1 MQNSSV
7 KGSNN
12 GLLEKVF
19 KLSENNTNVKT
30 EVLAGITTFMTI
42 AYILVVNPTILGE
55 AGMDKGAVFTATA
68 IASAIGCIIMGFLA
82 NYPIIL
88 APSMGINAFFTYT
101 VVLGMGYTW
110 QFALC
115 AMFIEGII
123 FILLTVTNVREK
135 IIECMPDVLKH
146 AITAGIGLFITFIG
160 LVNAGIVQQGG
171 AIISLGNV
179 KSPVVLL
186 SIIGLMIA
194 ATLLIKNVNGAF
206 LISIIITSVIGMVF
220 SIVPMPTGVIDL
232 PPSIQPVFMKAL
244 DVGKSQIF
252 SLDML
257 VIVLTLLFVNMFDSI
272 GFLLGIADKA
282 NLLDENGNMPN
293 VKKALLAESVS
304 TTISSVLGTSTL
316 ATTVESGSG
325 IAVGGRTGLTA
336 VITGILFLI
345 SLFFAP
351 LFVSIPPQATAPIL
365 ILVGF
370 LMASSILRINFND
383 FTDAIPAFITFVMM
397 PLSYSVAD
405 GIMFGIISY
414 TFLKLASGKK
424 DQAKLS
430 LIILSLVF
438 ILKFGLYKIEK
449 ICKYKYLSYLFY
461 LFL

>member
-1 MQNSSV
+1 MQNT
-7 KGSNN
+7 
-12 GLLEKVF
+12 LEKFF
-19 KLSENNTNVKT
+19 KLSKNNTNVKT
-30 EVLAGITTFMTI
+30 EVLAGVTTFMTI
-42 AYILVVNPTILGE
+42 AYILVVNPSILGQ

-68 IASAIGCIIMGFLA
+68 IASGIGCFVMGLLA

-115 AMFIEGII
+115 AMFIEGVI
-123 FILLTVTNVREK
+123 FVLLTVTNVREK
-135 IIECMPDVLKH
+135 IIECMPEVLKH

-171 AIISLGNV
+171 AIISLGNI

-186 SIIGLMIA
+186 AIIGLMIA

-206 LISIIITSVIGMVF
+206 LISIIITSAIGMIF
-220 SIVPMPTGVIDL
+220 TIVPMPTGIIDL
-232 PPSIQPVFMKAL
+232 PPSIQPVFMKVF
-244 DVGKSQIF
+244 DVSRSQIF

-272 GFLLGIADKA
+272 GFLLGIAQRA

-293 VKKALLAESVS
+293 VKKALLAESIS
-304 TTISSVLGTSTL
+304 TTSASVLGTSTL

-336 VITGILFLI
+336 CITGILFFI

-351 LFVSIPPQATAPIL
+351 LFVSIPAQATAPIL

-370 LMASSILRINFND
+370 LMASSILKINFED
-383 FTDAIPAFITFVMM
+383 FTDAIPAFITFIMM

-405 GIMFGIISY
+405 GIMFGIIAY
-414 TFLKLASGKK
+414 TFLKLIAGKK
-424 DQAKLS
+424 EETKISLFVLS
-430 LIILSLVF
+430 IIF
-438 ILKFGLYKIEK
+438 ILKFA
-449 ICKYKYLSYLFY
+449 
-461 LFL
+461 FL

>member
-171 AIISLGNV
+171 AIISLGNI

-244 DVGKSQIF
+244 DVGKSQIL

-370 LMASSILRINFND
+370 LMAGSILRINFND

-430 LIILSLVF
+430 LIILSIVF
-438 ILKFGLYKIEK
+438 ILKFGL
-449 ICKYKYLSYLFY
+449 L
-461 LFL
+461 

>member
-1 MQNSSV
+1 MQNT
-7 KGSNN
+7 
-12 GLLEKVF
+12 LEKFF
-19 KLSENNTNVKT
+19 KLSKNNTNVKT
-30 EVLAGITTFMTI
+30 EVLAGVTTFMTI
-42 AYILVVNPTILGE
+42 AYILVVNPSILGQ

-68 IASAIGCIIMGFLA
+68 IASGIGCFVMGLLA

-115 AMFIEGII
+115 AMFIEGVI
-123 FILLTVTNVREK
+123 FVLLTITNVREK
-135 IIECMPDVLKH
+135 IIECMPEVLKH

-171 AIISLGNV
+171 AIISLGNI

-186 SIIGLMIA
+186 AIIGLMIA

-206 LISIIITSVIGMVF
+206 LISIIITSAIGMIF
-220 SIVPMPTGVIDL
+220 TIVPMPTGIIDL
-232 PPSIQPVFMKAL
+232 PPSIQPVFMKVF
-244 DVGKSQIF
+244 DVSRSQIF

-272 GFLLGIADKA
+272 GFLLGIAQRA

-293 VKKALLAESVS
+293 VKKALLAESIS
-304 TTISSVLGTSTL
+304 TTSASVLGTSTL

-336 VITGILFLI
+336 CVTGILFFI

-351 LFVSIPPQATAPIL
+351 LFVSIPAQATAPIL

-370 LMASSILRINFND
+370 LMASSILKINFED
-383 FTDAIPAFITFVMM
+383 FTDAIPAFITFIMM

-405 GIMFGIISY
+405 GIMFGIIAY
-414 TFLKLASGKK
+414 TFLKLIAGKK
-424 DQAKLS
+424 EETKISLLVLS
-430 LIILSLVF
+430 IIF
-438 ILKFGLYKIEK
+438 ILKFA
-449 ICKYKYLSYLFY
+449 
-461 LFL
+461 FL

>member
-1 MQNSSV
+1 MKNESKSS
-7 KGSNN
+7 SNI
-12 GLLEKVF
+12 LEKLF
-19 KLSENNTNVKT
+19 KLSQNNTNIKT
-30 EVLAGITTFMTI
+30 EVLAGVTTFMTI
-42 AYILVVNPTILGE
+42 AYILVVNPTILGQ

-68 IASAIGCIIMGFLA
+68 IASAIGCIIMGLLA

-123 FILLTVTNVREK
+123 FVLLTVTNVREK

-171 AIISLGNV
+171 AIISLGNIQ
-179 KSPVVLL
+179 SPVVLL

-206 LISIIITSVIGMVF
+206 LISIIITSAIGMLF
-220 SIVPMPTGVIDL
+220 AIVPMPTGVIDV
-232 PPSIQPVFMKAL
+232 PPSIQPVFMKVFE
-244 DVGKSQIF
+244 VGKSQIF

-272 GFLLGIADKA
+272 GFLLGIAQRAD
-282 NLLDENGNMPN
+282 LLDENGNMPN

-304 TTISSVLGTSTL
+304 TTISSLLGTSTL

-336 VITGILFLI
+336 CVTGILFFI

-351 LFVSIPPQATAPIL
+351 LFVSIPAQATAPIL

-370 LMASSILRINFND
+370 LMASSILKINFDD
-383 FTDAIPAFITFVMM
+383 FTDAIPAFITFIMM

-414 TFLKLASGKK
+414 TFLKLVSGRKEETK
-424 DQAKLS
+424 IS
-430 LIILSLVF
+430 LIILSVIF
-438 ILKFGLYKIEK
+438 ILKFA
-449 ICKYKYLSYLFY
+449 
-461 LFL
+461 FL

>member
-19 KLSENNTNVKT
+19 KLSKNNTNVKT

-424 DQAKLS
+424 DQSKLS
-430 LIILSLVF
+430 LIILSIVF
-438 ILKFGLYKIEK
+438 ILKFGL
-449 ICKYKYLSYLFY
+449 L
-461 LFL
+461 

>member
-12 GLLEKVF
+12 RLLEKVF

-430 LIILSLVF
+430 LIILSIVF
-438 ILKFGLYKIEK
+438 ILKFGL
-449 ICKYKYLSYLFY
+449 L
-461 LFL
+461 

>member
-55 AGMDKGAVFTATA
+55 AGMDKDAVFTATA

-206 LISIIITSVIGMVF
+206 LISIVITSVIGMVF

-232 PPSIQPVFMKAL
+232 PPSIQPVFMKAF

-430 LIILSLVF
+430 LIILSIVF
-438 ILKFGLYKIEK
+438 ILKFGL
-449 ICKYKYLSYLFY
+449 L
-461 LFL
+461 

>member
-19 KLSENNTNVKT
+19 KLSKNNTNVKT

-430 LIILSLVF
+430 LIILSIVF
-438 ILKFGLYKIEK
+438 ILKFGL
-449 ICKYKYLSYLFY
+449 L
-461 LFL
+461 

>member
-19 KLSENNTNVKT
+19 KLNENNTNVKT

-430 LIILSLVF
+430 LIILSIVF
-438 ILKFGLYKIEK
+438 ILKFGL
-449 ICKYKYLSYLFY
+449 L
-461 LFL
+461 

>member
-1 MQNSSV
+1 MQNT
-7 KGSNN
+7 
-12 GLLEKVF
+12 LEKFF
-19 KLSENNTNVKT
+19 KLSKNNTNVKT
-30 EVLAGITTFMTI
+30 EVLAGVTTFMTI
-42 AYILVVNPTILGE
+42 AYILVVNPSILGQ

-68 IASAIGCIIMGFLA
+68 IASGIGCFVMGLLA

-115 AMFIEGII
+115 AMFIEGVI
-123 FILLTVTNVREK
+123 FVLLTVTNVREK
-135 IIECMPDVLKH
+135 IIECMPEVLKH

-171 AIISLGNV
+171 AIISLGNI
-179 KSPVVLL
+179 KSPVILL
-186 SIIGLMIA
+186 AIIGLMIA

-206 LISIIITSVIGMVF
+206 LISIIITSAIGMIF
-220 SIVPMPTGVIDL
+220 TIVPMPTGIIDL
-232 PPSIQPVFMKAL
+232 PPSIQPVFMKVF
-244 DVGKSQIF
+244 DVSHSQIF

-272 GFLLGIADKA
+272 GFLLGIAQRA

-293 VKKALLAESVS
+293 VKKALLAESIS
-304 TTISSVLGTSTL
+304 TTSASVLGTSTL

-336 VITGILFLI
+336 CVTGILFFI

-351 LFVSIPPQATAPIL
+351 LFVSIPAQATAPIL

-370 LMASSILRINFND
+370 LMASSILKINFED
-383 FTDAIPAFITFVMM
+383 FTDAIPAFITFIMM

-405 GIMFGIISY
+405 GIMFGIIAY
-414 TFLKLASGKK
+414 TFLKLIAGKK
-424 DQAKLS
+424 EETKISLLVLS
-430 LIILSLVF
+430 IIF
-438 ILKFGLYKIEK
+438 ILKFA
-449 ICKYKYLSYLFY
+449 
-461 LFL
+461 FL

>member
-1 MQNSSV
+1 MQNT
-7 KGSNN
+7 
-12 GLLEKVF
+12 LEKFF
-19 KLSENNTNVKT
+19 KLSKNNTNVKT
-30 EVLAGITTFMTI
+30 EVLAGVTTFMTI
-42 AYILVVNPTILGE
+42 AYILVVNPSILGQ

-68 IASAIGCIIMGFLA
+68 IASGIGCFVMGLLA

-115 AMFIEGII
+115 AMFIEGVI
-123 FILLTVTNVREK
+123 FVLLTVTNVREK
-135 IIECMPDVLKH
+135 IIECMPEVLKH

-171 AIISLGNV
+171 AIISLGNI
-179 KSPVVLL
+179 KSPVILL
-186 SIIGLMIA
+186 AIIGLMIA

-206 LISIIITSVIGMVF
+206 LISIIITSAIGMIF
-220 SIVPMPTGVIDL
+220 TIVPMPTGIIDL
-232 PPSIQPVFMKAL
+232 PPSIQPVFMKVF
-244 DVGKSQIF
+244 DVSRSQIF

-272 GFLLGIADKA
+272 GFLLGIAQRA

-293 VKKALLAESVS
+293 VKKALLAESIS
-304 TTISSVLGTSTL
+304 TTSASVLGTSTL

-336 VITGILFLI
+336 CVTGILFFI

-351 LFVSIPPQATAPIL
+351 LFVSIPAQATAPIL

-370 LMASSILRINFND
+370 LMASSILKINFED
-383 FTDAIPAFITFVMM
+383 FTDAIPAFITFIMM

-405 GIMFGIISY
+405 GIMFGIIAY
-414 TFLKLASGKK
+414 TFLKLIAGKK
-424 DQAKLS
+424 EETKISLLVLS
-430 LIILSLVF
+430 IIF
-438 ILKFGLYKIEK
+438 ILKFA
-449 ICKYKYLSYLFY
+449 
-461 LFL
+461 FL

>member
-68 IASAIGCIIMGFLA
+68 IASAIGCIIMGLLA

-430 LIILSLVF
+430 LIILSIVF
-438 ILKFGLYKIEK
+438 ILKFGL
-449 ICKYKYLSYLFY
+449 L
-461 LFL
+461 

>member
-1 MQNSSV
+1 MKDAIKNS
-7 KGSNN
+7 KG
-12 GLLEKVF
+12 KVNILDNIF
-19 KLSENNTNVKT
+19 KLSENNSNVKT

-42 AYILVVNPTILGE
+42 AYILVVNPTILGQ

-68 IASAIGCIIMGFLA
+68 IASAIGCLIMGLLA

-101 VVLGMGYTW
+101 VVLGMGYSW

-123 FILLTVTNVREK
+123 FVLLTVTNIREK

-160 LVNAGIVQQGG
+160 FVNAGIIQQGG

-179 KSPVVLL
+179 KSPTVIL
-186 SIIGLMIA
+186 SIVGLIIA
-194 ATLLIKNVNGAF
+194 ATLLIRKVNGAF
-206 LISIIITSVIGMVF
+206 LISIIITSIIGMIF
-220 SIVPMPTGVIDL
+220 AIVPMPQGVIDV
-232 PPSIQPVFMKAL
+232 PPSIQPVFMKVFE
-244 DVGKSQIF
+244 VGKSDIF

-272 GFLLGIADKA
+272 GFLLGIADRA
-282 NLLDENGNMPN
+282 NLIDENGNMPG

-316 ATTVESGSG
+316 ATTVESGAG
-325 IAVGGRTGLTA
+325 IAVGGRTGLTSIVTA
-336 VITGILFLI
+336 ILFFI

-351 LFVSIPPQATAPIL
+351 LFTSIPAQATAPVL

-370 LMASSILRINFND
+370 MMASSIIRINFD
-383 FTDAIPAFITFVMM
+383 DLTDAIPAFITFIVM

-414 TFLKLASGKK
+414 TVLKLLSGRR
-424 DQAKLS
+424 DEAKTS
-430 LIILSLVF
+430 LIILSIVF
-438 ILKFGLYKIEK
+438 ILKFAL
-449 ICKYKYLSYLFY
+449 L
-461 LFL
+461 

>member
-1 MQNSSV
+1 MQNT
-7 KGSNN
+7 
-12 GLLEKVF
+12 LEKFF
-19 KLSENNTNVKT
+19 KLSKNNTNVKT
-30 EVLAGITTFMTI
+30 EVLAGVTTFMTI
-42 AYILVVNPTILGE
+42 AYILVVNPSILGQ

-68 IASAIGCIIMGFLA
+68 IASGIGCFVMGLLA

-115 AMFIEGII
+115 AMFIEGVI
-123 FILLTVTNVREK
+123 FVLLTITNVREK
-135 IIECMPDVLKH
+135 IIECMPEVLKH

-171 AIISLGNV
+171 AIISLGNI

-186 SIIGLMIA
+186 AIIGLMIA

-206 LISIIITSVIGMVF
+206 LISIIITSAIGMIF
-220 SIVPMPTGVIDL
+220 TIVPMPTGIIDL
-232 PPSIQPVFMKAL
+232 PPSIQPVFMKVF
-244 DVGKSQIF
+244 DVSRSQIF

-272 GFLLGIADKA
+272 GFLLGIAQRA

-293 VKKALLAESVS
+293 VKKALLAESIS
-304 TTISSVLGTSTL
+304 TTSASVLGTSTL

-336 VITGILFLI
+336 CVTGILFFI

-351 LFVSIPPQATAPIL
+351 LFVSIPAQATAPIL

-370 LMASSILRINFND
+370 LMASSILKINFED
-383 FTDAIPAFITFVMM
+383 FTDAIPAFITFIMM

-405 GIMFGIISY
+405 GIMFGIIAY
-414 TFLKLASGKK
+414 TFLKLISGKK
-424 DQAKLS
+424 EETKISLLVLS
-430 LIILSLVF
+430 IIF
-438 ILKFGLYKIEK
+438 ILKFA
-449 ICKYKYLSYLFY
+449 
-461 LFL
+461 FL

>member
-12 GLLEKVF
+12 RLLEKVF

-397 PLSYSVAD
+397 PLSYSAAD

-430 LIILSLVF
+430 LIILSIVF
-438 ILKFGLYKIEK
+438 ILKFGL
-449 ICKYKYLSYLFY
+449 L
-461 LFL
+461 

>member
-220 SIVPMPTGVIDL
+220 SIVPMPTGFIDL

-430 LIILSLVF
+430 LIILSIVF
-438 ILKFGLYKIEK
+438 ILKFGL
-449 ICKYKYLSYLFY
+449 L
-461 LFL
+461 

>member
-1 MQNSSV
+1 MQNT
-7 KGSNN
+7 
-12 GLLEKVF
+12 LEKFF
-19 KLSENNTNVKT
+19 KLSKNNTNVKT
-30 EVLAGITTFMTI
+30 EVLAGVTTFMTI
-42 AYILVVNPTILGE
+42 AYILVVNPSILGQ

-68 IASAIGCIIMGFLA
+68 IASGIGCFVMGLLA

-115 AMFIEGII
+115 AMFIEGVI
-123 FILLTVTNVREK
+123 FVLLTVTNVREK
-135 IIECMPDVLKH
+135 IIECMPEVLKH

-171 AIISLGNV
+171 AIISLGNI

-186 SIIGLMIA
+186 AIIGLMIA

-206 LISIIITSVIGMVF
+206 LISIIITSAIGMIF
-220 SIVPMPTGVIDL
+220 TIVPMPTGIIDL
-232 PPSIQPVFMKAL
+232 PPSIKPVFMKVF
-244 DVGKSQIF
+244 DVSRSQIF

-272 GFLLGIADKA
+272 GFLLGIAQRA

-293 VKKALLAESVS
+293 VKKALLAESIS
-304 TTISSVLGTSTL
+304 TTSASVLGTSTL

-336 VITGILFLI
+336 CVTGILFFI

-351 LFVSIPPQATAPIL
+351 LFVSIPAQATAPIL

-370 LMASSILRINFND
+370 LMASSILKINFED
-383 FTDAIPAFITFVMM
+383 FTDAIPAFITFIMM

-405 GIMFGIISY
+405 GIMFGIIAY
-414 TFLKLASGKK
+414 TFLKLIAGKK
-424 DQAKLS
+424 EETKISLLVLS
-430 LIILSLVF
+430 IIF
-438 ILKFGLYKIEK
+438 ILKFA
-449 ICKYKYLSYLFY
+449 
-461 LFL
+461 FL

>member
-1 MQNSSV
+1 MQNT
-7 KGSNN
+7 
-12 GLLEKVF
+12 LERFF
-19 KLSENNTNVKT
+19 KLSKNNTNVKT
-30 EVLAGITTFMTI
+30 EVLAGVTTFMTI
-42 AYILVVNPTILGE
+42 AYILVVNPSILGQ

-68 IASAIGCIIMGFLA
+68 IASGIGCFVMGFLA

-115 AMFIEGII
+115 AMFIEGVI
-123 FILLTVTNVREK
+123 FVLLTVTNVREK
-135 IIECMPDVLKH
+135 IIECMPEVLKH

-171 AIISLGNV
+171 AIISLGNI

-186 SIIGLMIA
+186 AIIGLMIA

-206 LISIIITSVIGMVF
+206 LISIIITSAIGMIF
-220 SIVPMPTGVIDL
+220 TIVPMPTGIIDL
-232 PPSIQPVFMKAL
+232 PPSIQPVFMKVF
-244 DVGKSQIF
+244 DVSRSQIF

-272 GFLLGIADKA
+272 GFLLGIAQRA

-293 VKKALLAESVS
+293 VKKALLAESIS
-304 TTISSVLGTSTL
+304 TTSASVLGTSTL

-336 VITGILFLI
+336 CVTGILFFI

-351 LFVSIPPQATAPIL
+351 LFVSIPAQATAPIL

-370 LMASSILRINFND
+370 LMASSILKINFED
-383 FTDAIPAFITFVMM
+383 FTDAIPAFITFIMM

-405 GIMFGIISY
+405 GIMFGIIAY
-414 TFLKLASGKK
+414 TFLKLIAGKK
-424 DQAKLS
+424 EETKISLLVLS
-430 LIILSLVF
+430 IIF
-438 ILKFGLYKIEK
+438 ILKFA
-449 ICKYKYLSYLFY
+449 
-461 LFL
+461 FL

>member
-244 DVGKSQIF
+244 DVGKNQIF

-430 LIILSLVF
+430 LIILSIVF
-438 ILKFGLYKIEK
+438 ILKFGL
-449 ICKYKYLSYLFY
+449 L
-461 LFL
+461 

>member
-1 MQNSSV
+1 MQNT
-7 KGSNN
+7 
-12 GLLEKVF
+12 LEKFF
-19 KLSENNTNVKT
+19 KLSKNNTNVKT
-30 EVLAGITTFMTI
+30 EVLAGVTTFMTI
-42 AYILVVNPTILGE
+42 AYILVVNPSILGQ

-68 IASAIGCIIMGFLA
+68 IASGIGCFVMGLLA

-115 AMFIEGII
+115 AMFIEGVI
-123 FILLTVTNVREK
+123 FVLLTVTNVREK
-135 IIECMPDVLKH
+135 IIECMPEVLKH

-171 AIISLGNV
+171 AIISLGNI

-186 SIIGLMIA
+186 AIIGLMIA

-206 LISIIITSVIGMVF
+206 LISIIITSAIGMIF
-220 SIVPMPTGVIDL
+220 TIVPMPTGIIDL
-232 PPSIQPVFMKAL
+232 PPSIQPVFMKVF
-244 DVGKSQIF
+244 DVSHSQIF

-272 GFLLGIADKA
+272 GFLLGIAQRA

-293 VKKALLAESVS
+293 VKKALLAESIS
-304 TTISSVLGTSTL
+304 TTSASVLGTSTL

-336 VITGILFLI
+336 CVTGILFFI

-351 LFVSIPPQATAPIL
+351 LFVSIPAQATAPIL

-370 LMASSILRINFND
+370 LMASSILKINFED
-383 FTDAIPAFITFVMM
+383 FTDAIPAFITFIMM

-405 GIMFGIISY
+405 GIMFGIIAY
-414 TFLKLASGKK
+414 TFLKLIAGKK
-424 DQAKLS
+424 EETKISLLVLS
-430 LIILSLVF
+430 IIF
-438 ILKFGLYKIEK
+438 ILKFA
-449 ICKYKYLSYLFY
+449 
-461 LFL
+461 FL

>member
-171 AIISLGNV
+171 AIISLGNI

-206 LISIIITSVIGMVF
+206 LISIIITSLIGMVF

-430 LIILSLVF
+430 LIILSIVF
-438 ILKFGLYKIEK
+438 ILKFGL
-449 ICKYKYLSYLFY
+449 L
-461 LFL
+461 

>member
-1 MQNSSV
+1 MKNTV
-7 KGSNN
+7 KNN
-12 GLLEKVF
+12 QGKVNVLEKIF
-19 KLSENNTNVKT
+19 KLSENNSNVKT

-42 AYILVVNPTILGE
+42 AYILVVNPTILGQ

-68 IASAIGCIIMGFLA
+68 IASAIGCLIMGLLA

-101 VVLGMGYTW
+101 VVLGMGYSW
-110 QFALC
+110 KFALC

-123 FILLTVTNVREK
+123 FVLLTITNVREK

-160 LVNAGIVQQGG
+160 FVNAGIIQQGG

-179 KSPVVLL
+179 KSPTVILAIV
-186 SIIGLMIA
+186 GLIIA
-194 ATLLIKNVNGAF
+194 ATLLIRKVNGAF
-206 LISIIITSVIGMVF
+206 LISIIITSIIGMIF
-220 SIVPMPTGVIDL
+220 AIVPMPQGVIDV
-232 PPSIQPVFMKAL
+232 PPSIQPVFMKVFE
-244 DVGKSQIF
+244 VGKSDIF

-272 GFLLGIADKA
+272 GFLLGIADRA
-282 NLLDENGNMPN
+282 NLIDENGNMPG

-316 ATTVESGSG
+316 ATTVESGAG

-336 VITGILFLI
+336 IVTAILFFI

-351 LFVSIPPQATAPIL
+351 LFTSIPAQATAPVL

-370 LMASSILRINFND
+370 MMASSIIRINFD
-383 FTDAIPAFITFVMM
+383 DLTDAIPAFITFIVM

-414 TFLKLASGKK
+414 TVLKLLSGKK
-424 DQAKLS
+424 DEAKTS
-430 LIILSLVF
+430 LIILSIVF
-438 ILKFGLYKIEK
+438 ILKFAL
-449 ICKYKYLSYLFY
+449 L
-461 LFL
+461 

>member
-1 MQNSSV
+1 MQNT
-7 KGSNN
+7 
-12 GLLEKVF
+12 LEKFF
-19 KLSENNTNVKT
+19 KLSKNNTNVKT
-30 EVLAGITTFMTI
+30 EVLAGVTTFMTI
-42 AYILVVNPTILGE
+42 AYILVVNPSILGQ

-68 IASAIGCIIMGFLA
+68 IASGIGCFVMGLLA

-115 AMFIEGII
+115 AMFIEGVI
-123 FILLTVTNVREK
+123 FVLLTVTNVREK
-135 IIECMPDVLKH
+135 IIECMPEVLKH

-171 AIISLGNV
+171 AIISLGNI

-186 SIIGLMIA
+186 AIIGLMIA

-206 LISIIITSVIGMVF
+206 LISIIITSAIGMIF
-220 SIVPMPTGVIDL
+220 TIVPMPTGIIDL
-232 PPSIQPVFMKAL
+232 PPSIQPVFMKVF
-244 DVGKSQIF
+244 DVSRSQIF

-272 GFLLGIADKA
+272 GFLLGIAQRA

-293 VKKALLAESVS
+293 VKKALLAESIS
-304 TTISSVLGTSTL
+304 TTSASVLGTSTL

-336 VITGILFLI
+336 CVTGILFFI

-351 LFVSIPPQATAPIL
+351 LFVSIPAQATAPIL

-370 LMASSILRINFND
+370 LMASSILKINFED
-383 FTDAIPAFITFVMM
+383 FTDAIPAFITFIMM

-405 GIMFGIISY
+405 GIMFGIIAY
-414 TFLKLASGKK
+414 TFLKLIAGKK
-424 DQAKLS
+424 EETKISLLVLS
-430 LIILSLVF
+430 IIF
-438 ILKFGLYKIEK
+438 ILKFA
-449 ICKYKYLSYLFY
+449 
-461 LFL
+461 FL

>member
-1 MQNSSV
+1 MEN
-7 KGSNN
+7 
-12 GLLEKVF
+12 LLEKIF
-19 KLSENNTNVKT
+19 KLQENNTNIKT
-30 EVLAGITTFMTI
+30 EVLAGVTTFMTI
-42 AYILVVNPTILGE
+42 AYILVVNPSILGE

-68 IASAIGCIIMGFLA
+68 MASAIGCLIMGLLA

-110 QFALC
+110 KFALC

-123 FILLTVTNVREK
+123 FILLTITNVREK

-160 LVNAGIVQQGG
+160 LVNAGIIQQGG
-171 AIISLGNV
+171 AIISLGNM
-179 KSPVVLL
+179 KSPSVIL
-186 SIIGLMIA
+186 SIIGLIIA
-194 ATLLIKNVNGAF
+194 STLLIRNVNGAF
-206 LISIIITSVIGMVF
+206 LISIIITSILGMIF
-220 SIVPMPTGVIDL
+220 MIVPMPKGVIDL
-232 PPSIQPVFMKAL
+232 PPSINPVFMKVF
-244 DVGKSQIF
+244 DVGQSQIF
-252 SLDML
+252 SIDML

-282 NLLDENGNMPN
+282 NLLDDNGNMPN

-336 VITGILFLI
+336 VITGILFVV

-351 LFVSIPPQATAPIL
+351 LFVSIPSQATAPIL

-370 LMASSILRINFND
+370 LMASSILRINFDD

-414 TFLKLASGKK
+414 TFLKLVSGKK
-424 DQAKLS
+424 YQAKLS
-430 LIILSLVF
+430 LIILSIVF
-438 ILKFGLYKIEK
+438 ILKFGL
-449 ICKYKYLSYLFY
+449 L
-461 LFL
+461 

>member
-1 MQNSSV
+1 MQNTA
-7 KGSNN
+7 KINN
-12 GLLEKVF
+12 NSFLEKAF
-19 KLSENNTNVKT
+19 KLNENNTNVKT
-30 EVLAGITTFMTI
+30 EVLAGVTTFMTI
-42 AYILVVNPTILGE
+42 AYILVVNPTILGQ

-68 IASAIGCIIMGFLA
+68 IASGIGCFIMGILA

-115 AMFIEGII
+115 AMFIEGVI
-123 FILLTVTNVREK
+123 FVLLTVTNVREK

-160 LVNAGIVQQGG
+160 LVNAGIVTQGG
-171 AIISLGNV
+171 AIISLGNI

-186 SIIGLMIA
+186 AIIGLMIA

-206 LISIIITSVIGMVF
+206 LISIVITSAIGMIF

-232 PPSIQPVFMKAL
+232 PPSIQPVFMKVF
-244 DVGKSQIF
+244 DVGRSQIF
-252 SLDML
+252 SLDMV

-272 GFLLGIADKA
+272 GFLLGIAQKA
-282 NLLDENGNMPN
+282 DLLDENGNMPN

-336 VITGILFLI
+336 CVTGILFFI

-351 LFVSIPPQATAPIL
+351 LFVSIPAQATAPIL

-370 LMASSILRINFND
+370 LMAGSILRINFDD

-397 PLSYSVAD
+397 PLAYSVAD

-414 TFLKLASGKK
+414 TFLKVVSGKK
-424 DQAKLS
+424 EDAKLS
-430 LIILSLVF
+430 LIILSVIF
-438 ILKFGLYKIEK
+438 ILKFA
-449 ICKYKYLSYLFY
+449 
-461 LFL
+461 FL

>member
-1 MQNSSV
+1 MQNT
-7 KGSNN
+7 
-12 GLLEKVF
+12 LEKFF
-19 KLSENNTNVKT
+19 KLSKNNTNVKT
-30 EVLAGITTFMTI
+30 EVLAGVTTFMTI
-42 AYILVVNPTILGE
+42 AYILVVNPSILGQ

-68 IASAIGCIIMGFLA
+68 IASGIGCFVMGLLA

-115 AMFIEGII
+115 AMFIEGVI
-123 FILLTVTNVREK
+123 FVLLTVTNVREK
-135 IIECMPDVLKH
+135 IIECMPEVLKH

-171 AIISLGNV
+171 AIISLGNI

-186 SIIGLMIA
+186 AIIGLMIA

-206 LISIIITSVIGMVF
+206 LISIIITSAIGMIF
-220 SIVPMPTGVIDL
+220 TIVPMPTGIIDL
-232 PPSIQPVFMKAL
+232 PPSIQPVFMKVF
-244 DVGKSQIF
+244 DVSRSQIF

-272 GFLLGIADKA
+272 GFLLGIAQRA

-293 VKKALLAESVS
+293 VKKALLAESIS
-304 TTISSVLGTSTL
+304 TTSASVLGTSTL

-336 VITGILFLI
+336 CVTGILFFI

-351 LFVSIPPQATAPIL
+351 LFVSIPAQATAPIL

-370 LMASSILRINFND
+370 LMASSILKINFED
-383 FTDAIPAFITFVMM
+383 FTDAIPAFITFIMM

-405 GIMFGIISY
+405 GIMFGIIAY
-414 TFLKLASGKK
+414 TFLKLISGKK
-424 DQAKLS
+424 EETKISLLVLS
-430 LIILSLVF
+430 IIF
-438 ILKFGLYKIEK
+438 ILKFA
-449 ICKYKYLSYLFY
+449 
-461 LFL
+461 FL

>member
-232 PPSIQPVFMKAL
+232 PPSIQPVFMKAF

-336 VITGILFLI
+336 VITGVLFLI
-345 SLFFAP
+345 ALFFAP

-430 LIILSLVF
+430 LIILSIVF
-438 ILKFGLYKIEK
+438 ILKFGL
-449 ICKYKYLSYLFY
+449 L
-461 LFL
+461 

>member
-1 MQNSSV
+1 MQNTSSSKV
-7 KGSNN
+7 NST
-12 GLLEKVF
+12 LEKAF
-19 KLSENNTNVKT
+19 KLSANNTNVKT
-30 EVLAGITTFMTI
+30 EILAGVTTFMTI
-42 AYILVVNPTILGE
+42 AYILVVNPNILGQ

-68 IASAIGCIIMGFLA
+68 IASGIGCFIMGLLA

-123 FILLTVTNVREK
+123 FVLLTVTNVREK

-171 AIISLGNV
+171 AIISLGNI

-186 SIIGLMIA
+186 AIIGLMIA

-206 LISIIITSVIGMVF
+206 LISIIITSAIGMLF
-220 SIVPMPTGVIDL
+220 AIVPMPTGVIDV
-232 PPSIQPVFMKAL
+232 PPSIQPVFMKVF
-244 DVGKSQIF
+244 DVSRSQIF

-272 GFLLGIADKA
+272 GFLLGIAQRA

-336 VITGILFLI
+336 CVTGILFFI

-351 LFVSIPPQATAPIL
+351 LFVSIPAQATAPIL

-370 LMASSILRINFND
+370 LMASSILKINFED

-405 GIMFGIISY
+405 GIMFGIIAY
-414 TFLKLASGKK
+414 TFLKLVSGKK
-424 DQAKLS
+424 EETKVS
-430 LIILSLVF
+430 LIVLSVIF
-438 ILKFGLYKIEK
+438 ILKFA
-449 ICKYKYLSYLFY
+449 
-461 LFL
+461 FL

>member
-1 MQNSSV
+1 MQNT
-7 KGSNN
+7 
-12 GLLEKVF
+12 LEKFF
-19 KLSENNTNVKT
+19 KLSKNNTNVKT
-30 EVLAGITTFMTI
+30 EVLAGVTTFMTI
-42 AYILVVNPTILGE
+42 AYILVVNPSILGQ

-68 IASAIGCIIMGFLA
+68 IASGIGCFVMGLLA

-115 AMFIEGII
+115 AMFIEGVI
-123 FILLTVTNVREK
+123 FVLLTVTNVREK
-135 IIECMPDVLKH
+135 IIECMPEVLKH

-171 AIISLGNV
+171 AIISLGNI

-186 SIIGLMIA
+186 AIIGLMIS

-206 LISIIITSVIGMVF
+206 LISIIITSAIGMIF
-220 SIVPMPTGVIDL
+220 TIVPMPTGIIDL
-232 PPSIQPVFMKAL
+232 PPSIQPVFMKVF
-244 DVGKSQIF
+244 DVSRSQIF

-272 GFLLGIADKA
+272 GFLLGIAQRA

-293 VKKALLAESVS
+293 VKKALLAESIS
-304 TTISSVLGTSTL
+304 TTSASVLGTSTL

-336 VITGILFLI
+336 CVTGILFFI

-351 LFVSIPPQATAPIL
+351 LFVSIPAQATAPIL

-370 LMASSILRINFND
+370 LMASSILKINFED
-383 FTDAIPAFITFVMM
+383 FTDAIPAFITFIMM

-405 GIMFGIISY
+405 GIMFGIIAY
-414 TFLKLASGKK
+414 TFLKLIAGKK
-424 DQAKLS
+424 EETKISLLVLS
-430 LIILSLVF
+430 IIF
-438 ILKFGLYKIEK
+438 ILKFA
-449 ICKYKYLSYLFY
+449 
-461 LFL
+461 FL

>member
-206 LISIIITSVIGMVF
+206 LISIVITSVIGMVF

-232 PPSIQPVFMKAL
+232 PPSIQPVFMKAF

-414 TFLKLASGKK
+414 TFLKLASGRK

-430 LIILSLVF
+430 LIILSIVF
-438 ILKFGLYKIEK
+438 ILKFGL
-449 ICKYKYLSYLFY
+449 L
-461 LFL
+461 

>member
-1 MQNSSV
+1 MQNT
-7 KGSNN
+7 
-12 GLLEKVF
+12 LEKFF
-19 KLSENNTNVKT
+19 KLSKNNTNVKT
-30 EVLAGITTFMTI
+30 EVLAGVTTFMTM
-42 AYILVVNPTILGE
+42 AYILVVNPSIVGQ
-55 AGMDKGAVFTATA
+55 AGMDRGAVFTETA
-68 IASAIGCIIMGFLA
+68 IASGIGCFVMGLLA

-115 AMFIEGII
+115 AMFIEGVI
-123 FILLTVTNVREK
+123 FVLLTVTNVREK
-135 IIECMPDVLKH
+135 IIECMPEVLKH

-171 AIISLGNV
+171 AIISLGNI

-186 SIIGLMIA
+186 AIIGLMIA

-206 LISIIITSVIGMVF
+206 LISIIITSAIGMIF
-220 SIVPMPTGVIDL
+220 TIVPMPTGIIDL
-232 PPSIQPVFMKAL
+232 PPSIQPVFMKVF
-244 DVGKSQIF
+244 DVSRSQIF

-272 GFLLGIADKA
+272 GFLLGIAQRA

-293 VKKALLAESVS
+293 VKKALLAESIS
-304 TTISSVLGTSTL
+304 TTSASVLGTSTL

-336 VITGILFLI
+336 CVTGILFFI

-351 LFVSIPPQATAPIL
+351 LFVSIPAQATAPIL

-370 LMASSILRINFND
+370 LMASSILKINFED
-383 FTDAIPAFITFVMM
+383 FTDAIPAFITFIMM

-405 GIMFGIISY
+405 GIMFGIIAY
-414 TFLKLASGKK
+414 TFLKLIAGKK
-424 DQAKLS
+424 EETKISLLVLS
-430 LIILSLVF
+430 IIF
-438 ILKFGLYKIEK
+438 ILKFA
-449 ICKYKYLSYLFY
+449 
-461 LFL
+461 FL